1 MDVRNTIASTVP
13 RGGMNDLY
21 QKIDKYIYEIR
32 MMELD
37 EYLYGMNRKKIDME
51 KAYDIVIDTP
61 DSESNAVLS
70 FWKGRLA
77 DPHCWRYQS
86 SRIEKNRSRATAL
99 YQRAVDLDIE
109 RMAEAGDQYAQV
121 CLGRMYENGWGV
133 DKNESIAEEWYRKA
147 AEQGYFYAQDLERM
161 GR

>member
-13 RGGMNDLY
+13 REGMNDLN

-37 EYLYGMNRKKIDME
+37 EYLWGMNRKKIDME

-77 DPHCWRYQS
+77 DPHC
-86 SRIEKNRSRATAL
+86 L
-99 YQRAVDLDIE
+99 
-109 RMAEAGDQYAQV
+109 
-121 CLGRMYENGWGV
+121 
-133 DKNESIAEEWYRKA
+133 
-147 AEQGYFYAQDLERM
+147 
-161 GR
+161 